1 VSNETGSS
9 EVDHSVVGRRSVW
22 TRSATTDVLLMA
34 VVLFA
39 FGLLLIFSIPDSSAP
54 IRSGPSVL
62 PLVVAVLFGISV
74 IAVFHVE
81 FRLEAFSFSL
91 SEVPVALAVIFLAP
105 VGGVLA
111 RLAGA
116 TVALM
121 IFRKPPTFK
130 LLFNLGTFTAE
141 IAIAYVI
148 AHALLMTGEPS
159 DTKIVLVVTGA
170 IIAGAVAG
178 SVAVSIAISRFE
190 GNTVFGGNTVHRVIE
205 DLKSAW
211 IFVVNAAAA
220 GMVVG
225 LALQSAAVAMLAI
238 VPVTA
243 LWVLVRGNGAVN
255 QQLRDLDEVH
265 GFTSRIGTSL
275 DLDKV
280 CTTAV
285 EDAARILRAE
295 VAVLRLRRSDE
306 SGTVF
311 SFGTATDVA
320 VAADDPW
327 WLLIAADPT
336 PRVVPTEEIPS
347 HLKTAMGVKP
357 QLIVAPVADDAG
369 TIGTL
374 VIAGPAGVERHFDD
388 RSVKHLQN
396 LAEQLATSLRKSLL
410 HERVEYEAR
419 HDALTGLPN
428 RNAFEGH
435 VTGRMADP
443 LHRCG
448 QYVLMLDLDRFKE
461 VNDTLGHHAGDDL
474 LIEFS
479 RRVAAEISDGDV
491 FARLAGD
498 EFAIVLQQSDDDAA
512 LDLAARCR
520 DTASRPVVLDGLS
533 VVVTAS
539 VGVAEFFDTDRDAVG
554 PMRRAD
560 VAMYN
565 AKSHHLGIELY
576 RPELDR
582 RTPARLSMLGDLR
595 EAIESGH
602 LGVEFQ
608 PKLDLA
614 SGMITGVEALVR
626 WTHAVR
632 GVVAPAEFIRV
643 AEETGLIKQLT
654 DLMLAKGISAL
665 REFHERGHLLGLSV
679 NLSTHDLVDAKLAT
693 RVREHL
699 EANGV
704 EPGSLTL
711 EITESS
717 LLIDGPRARATIDDL
732 HALGVR
738 MAIDDFGTG
747 YSSLSYLRQ
756 LPVRELKIDQS
767 FVTNLLTDEQD
778 EVIVRSTIDLG
789 HNLGL
794 EVVAEGVES
803 EAVLERLRS
812 FGCDVAQGFCIS
824 RPLTSKRLLS
834 WLATTEHPSQRRDP
848 LRPEA
853 WIGNVQ
859 PEEPR

>member
-1 VSNETGSS
+1 MSNDEASS
-9 EVDHSVVGRRSVW
+9 EADQILDRERVSLSRSPV
-22 TRSATTDVLLMA
+22 TDVLLLA
-34 VVLFA
+34 VGLFTFGVLANWFIA
-39 FGLLLIFSIPDSSAP
+39 DSSTP
-54 IRSGPSVL
+54 IRTAPNWL
-62 PLVVAVLFGISV
+62 PLAVAFMFGVSV

-81 FRLEAFSFSL
+81 FRREAFSFSL
-91 SEVPVALAVIFLAP
+91 SEVPVAIAVVFLAP
-105 VGGVLA
+105 VGGTIT
-111 RLAGA
+111 RLVGA
-116 TVALM
+116 LIALV
-121 IFRKPPTFK
+121 IVRSLPPFK
-130 LLFNLGTFTAE
+130 LAFNCSTFTAE
-141 IAIAYVI
+141 IAIVYAITYPVLR
-148 AHALLMTGEPS
+148 HGDPS
-159 DTKIVLVVTGA
+159 VTKIVLVVTGA
-170 IIAGAVAG
+170 MIVASFAG
-178 SVAVSIAISRFE
+178 SVAISVAISRFE
-190 GNTVFGGNTVHRVIE
+190 GDTLRRVVN
-205 DLKSAW
+205 DLKSSW
-211 IFVVNAAAA
+211 IFVVNASAA
-220 GMVVG
+220 GMVLG
-225 LALQSAAVAMLAI
+225 LALQAPVVAVIAI

-243 LWVLVRGNGAVN
+243 LWMLVRGNGSIN

-275 DLDKV
+275 DLDEV

-295 VAVLRLRRSDE
+295 FAVLRLARSDG
-306 SGTVF
+306 SATVF
-311 SFGTATDVA
+311 TFGLTGDEVA
-320 VAADDPW
+320 ISANDPW
-327 WLLIAADPT
+327 WSLIGGDPT
-336 PRVVPTEEIPS
+336 PRRVPAEEIPS
-347 HLKTAMGVKP
+347 HLSTAMGVKP
-357 QLIVAPVADDAG
+357 QLAVSPVADDAG

-374 VIAGPAGVERHFDD
+374 VIAGPGGADRHFDA

-396 LAEQLATSLRKSLL
+396 LAEQLATSLRKALL

-428 RNAFEGH
+428 RNAFEGY
-435 VTGRMADP
+435 VTERMADEFS
-443 LHRCG
+443 RSG
-448 QYVLMLDLDRFKE
+448 QYVMMLDLDRFKE

-479 RRVAAEISDGDV
+479 RRVSAEIGDGDV

-498 EFAIVLQQSDDDAA
+498 EFAIVLPNADDDAA
-512 LDLAARCR
+512 LEVAARCR
-520 DTASRPVVLDGLS
+520 DAASRPIVLDGLS

-539 VGVAEFFDTDRDAVG
+539 VGVAEFVDADRDAIG

-565 AKSHHLGIELY
+565 AKSHHLGVEMY
-576 RPELDR
+576 RAELDR

-595 EAIESGH
+595 EAIEEGH

-614 SGMITGVEALVR
+614 SGVITGAEALVR

-632 GVVAPAEFIRV
+632 GVVAPTEFIRV

-654 DLMLAKGISAL
+654 DLMLANGIAAL
-665 REFHERGHLLGLSV
+665 RKFHERGHLLGLSV
-679 NLSTHDLVDAKLAT
+679 NLSTHDLVDANLAD
-693 RVREHL
+693 RVGAHL

-738 MAIDDFGTG
+738 LAIDDFGTG

-803 EAVLERLRS
+803 EAVLDRLRS
-812 FGCDVAQGFCIS
+812 FGCDVAQGYCIS

-848 LRPEA
+848 LHPEA
-853 WIGNVQ
+853 WIAHVASGDD
-859 PEEPR
+859 R

>member
-1 VSNETGSS
+1 MDS
-9 EVDHSVVGRRSVW
+9 DADRSVGGRGLGW
-22 TRSATTDVLLMA
+22 ARSPVNQVVLLGVALSLLGA
-34 VVLFA
+34 VIIWV
-39 FGLLLIFSIPDSSAP
+39 GTDSSAAIESSP
-54 IRSGPSVL
+54 PWF
-62 PLVVAVLFGISV
+62 PLAVAFLFGISTIV
-74 IAVFHVE
+74 VFHIE
-81 FRLEAFSFSL
+81 FRREAFSFSL
-91 SEVPVALAVIFLAP
+91 SEVPVAVGVIFLAP
-105 VGGVLA
+105 VGGVFA
-111 RLAGA
+111 RLVGSV
-116 TVALM
+116 VAL
-121 IFRKPPTFK
+121 IVFRRAPPFK
-130 LLFNLGTFTAE
+130 LLFNLGHFTAE
-141 IAIAYVI
+141 MAIVYAVT
-148 AHALLMTGEPS
+148 HTLLS
-159 DTKIVLVVTGA
+159 DGDSSVTEIVLAVTAA
-170 IIAGAVAG
+170 IILASLVG
-178 SVAVSIAISRFE
+178 SVAVSLAISRFE
-190 GNTVFGGNTVHRVIE
+190 GNTLHRIID
-205 DLKSAW
+205 DLKSSW

-220 GMVVG
+220 GMVLG
-225 LALQSAAVAMLAI
+225 LALQSAPVALIAI

-243 LWVLVRGNGAVN
+243 LWVLVRGNGAIS

-275 DLDKV
+275 DLDEV
-280 CTTAV
+280 CRTAV
-285 EDAARILRAE
+285 EDAARILRAD
-295 VAVLRLRRSDE
+295 VAVLRVRRSDG
-306 SGTVF
+306 SATVF
-311 SFGTATDVA
+311 SHGADGNGVA
-320 VAADDPW
+320 IAADDPW
-327 WLLIAADPT
+327 WGSIASEPVAHTTSADD
-336 PRVVPTEEIPS
+336 IPS
-347 HLKTAMGVKP
+347 HDGTKIRAST
-357 QLIVAPVADDAG
+357 QLITTPVADDAG
-369 TIGTL
+369 TIGDL
-374 VIAGPAGVERHFDD
+374 VIAGPAGVEKHFDE
-388 RSVKHLQN
+388 RSVKHLRN
-396 LAEQLATSLRKSLL
+396 LAEQLATSLRKALL
-410 HERVEYEAR
+410 HERVDYEAR

-428 RNAFEGH
+428 RNAFESY
-435 VTGRMADP
+435 VTDRMDDEFE
-443 LHRCG
+443 RSG

-479 RRVAAEISDGDV
+479 QRVLSEVGDDDV

-498 EFAIVLQQSDDDAA
+498 EFAIVLPSSDDGAA

-520 DTASRPVVLDGLS
+520 DAASRPVLLDGLS

-539 VGVAEFFDTDRDAVG
+539 VGVAEFIEADRDAVG

-595 EAIESGH
+595 DAIEEGH

-608 PKLDLA
+608 PKLDLS
-614 SGMITGVEALVR
+614 SGIITGTEALVR
-626 WTHAVR
+626 WTHPVR

-654 DLMLAKGISAL
+654 DLMLANGISAL
-665 REFHERGHLLGLSV
+665 RTFHERGHRLGLSV
-679 NLSTHDLVDAKLAT
+679 NLSTHDLVDAKLT
-693 RVREHL
+693 SRVQAHL

-704 EPGSLTL
+704 EPGALTL

-738 MAIDDFGTG
+738 LAIDDFGTG

-767 FVTNLLTDEQD
+767 FITNLLTDEQD

-803 EAVLERLRS
+803 EAVLDRLRS
-812 FGCDVAQGFCIS
+812 FGCDVAQGYCIS

-834 WLATTEHPSQRRDP
+834 WLATTDHPSQQTDP
-848 LRPEA
+848 LH
-853 WIGNVQ
+853 
-859 PEEPR
+859 PEEWIRLIEPEGQH

>member
-1 VSNETGSS
+1 MNVSVDKQDSETG
-9 EVDHSVVGRRSVW
+9 HSRVRVTRFQ
-22 TRSATTDVLLMA
+22 TRSPKTDVLLLA
-34 VVLFA
+34 LILFA
-39 FGLLLIFSIPDSSAP
+39 AGIVLIWSVSDSPAP
-54 IRSGPSVL
+54 IRPSFDGF
-62 PLVVAVLFGISV
+62 PLAVAFGFGVSIVV
-74 IAVFHVE
+74 VFHVE
-81 FRLEAFSFSL
+81 FSREAFAFSL
-91 SEVPVALAVIFLAP
+91 SEVPTALAVVFLVP
-105 VGGVLA
+105 VGGIAA
-111 RLAGA
+111 RLVG
-116 TVALM
+116 TVIALL
-121 IFRKPPTFK
+121 IFRRPPLFK
-130 LLFNLGTFTAE
+130 LAFNLSVFTFE
-141 IAIAYVI
+141 VAIAYAI
-148 AHALLMTGEPS
+148 AYALLGGGEPS
-159 DTKIVLVVTGA
+159 DAKVVWVVMAAT
-170 IIAGAVAG
+170 IAASIAG
-178 SVAVSIAISRFE
+178 SVAISVAISRFE
-190 GNTVFGGNTVHRVIE
+190 GNTVGRVIDE
-205 DLKSAW
+205 LKSAW
-211 IFVVNAAAA
+211 IFIVNAATA
-220 GMVVG
+220 GIVVG
-225 LALQSAAVAMLAI
+225 LALQSAVVALTAI
-238 VPVTA
+238 IPVTA
-243 LWVLVRGNGAVN
+243 LWVLVRHNGAIG
-255 QQLRDLDEVH
+255 QQLRDLDDVH
-265 GFTSRIGTSL
+265 GFNSRIGTSL
-275 DLDKV
+275 DLDEV

-285 EDAARILRAE
+285 EDAARILRAD
-295 VAVLRLRRSDE
+295 VAVLRLARTDGSA
-306 SGTVF
+306 SVF
-311 SFGTATDVA
+311 SFGTSGDGAA
-320 VAADDPW
+320 VDADDPW
-327 WLLIAADPT
+327 WAMIAADPT
-336 PRVVPTEEIPS
+336 PRGVPAEEIPP
-347 HLKTAMGVKP
+347 HLSTAMGVKP
-357 QLIVAPVADDAG
+357 QLILSPVADDAG
-369 TIGTL
+369 SIGTL
-374 VIAGPAGVERHFDD
+374 VIAGPAGADRHFDG

-396 LAEQLATSLRKSLL
+396 LAEQLATSLRKALL

-419 HDALTGLPN
+419 HDNLTGLPN
-428 RNAFEGH
+428 RNAFEGY
-435 VTGRMADP
+435 VTARMAEP
-443 LHRCG
+443 FRRPG

-479 RRVAAEISDGDV
+479 RRVQAEIGEQDI

-498 EFAIVLQQSDDDAA
+498 EFAIVLPQSDDDAA
-512 LDLAARCR
+512 VDLATRCR
-520 DTASRPVVLDGLS
+520 DAASRPIVLDGLS

-539 VGVAEFFDTDRDAVG
+539 VGIAEFADADRDAVG

-565 AKSHHLGIELY
+565 AKSNHLGIELY

-614 SGMITGVEALVR
+614 SGVITGAEALVR

-632 GVVAPAEFIRV
+632 GVVAPPEFIRV

-654 DLMLAKGISAL
+654 DLMLSNGISAL
-665 REFHERGHLLGLSV
+665 REFHARGHLLGLSV
-679 NLSTHDLVDAKLAT
+679 NLSTHDLVDANLAS
-693 RVREHL
+693 RVGAHL

-732 HALGVR
+732 HDLGVR
-738 MAIDDFGTG
+738 LAIDDFGTG

-812 FGCDVAQGFCIS
+812 FGCDVAQGYCIS
-824 RPLTSKRLLS
+824 RPLTQKRLLS

-853 WIGNVQ
+853 WIGN
-859 PEEPR
+859 PER

>member
-1 VSNETGSS
+1 MSDRKHDS
-9 EVDHSVVGRRSVW
+9 EADRLEGRGAARLVLSPNVQ
-22 TRSATTDVLLMA
+22 AVLLA
-34 VVLFA
+34 VA
-39 FGLLLIFSIPDSSAP
+39 LLAVGIATIWFTPDADAP
-54 IRSGPSVL
+54 IRSAENWF
-62 PLVVAVLFGISV
+62 PLAVALMFGASIVV
-74 IAVFHVE
+74 VFHVE
-81 FRLEAFSFSL
+81 FRREAFTFSL
-91 SEVPVALAVIFLAP
+91 SEVPISIAVVFLIPVEGVAARVAGTLVAVL
-105 VGGVLA
+105 L
-111 RLAGA
+111 
-116 TVALM
+116 
-121 IFRKPPTFK
+121 FRRPPLVK
-130 LLFNLGTFTAE
+130 LLFNLSAFIFE
-141 IAIAYVI
+141 VAIAYAI
-148 AHALLMTGEPS
+148 THALLSGNEPS
-159 DTKIVLVVTGA
+159 DARIVFVVTGA
-170 IIAGAVAG
+170 VIVASLAG
-178 SVAVSIAISRFE
+178 SVAVSVAISRFE
-190 GNTVFGGNTVHRVIE
+190 GDTRNRVLV
-205 DLKSAW
+205 DLKSSW
-211 IFVVNAAAA
+211 VFVVNSAAA
-220 GMVVG
+220 GMVLG
-225 LALQSAAVAMLAI
+225 LALQSGSVAVIAI

-243 LWVLVRGNGAVN
+243 LWALVRGNGAIS
-255 QQLRDLDEVH
+255 QRLRDLDEVH
-265 GFTSRIGTSL
+265 GFTSRIGKSL
-275 DLDKV
+275 DLDEV

-285 EDAARILRAE
+285 ADAARILRAD
-295 VAVLRLRRSDE
+295 VAVLRLARSDG
-306 SGTVF
+306 SVTAF
-311 SFGTATDVA
+311 SFGTPGDGPAIA
-320 VAADDPW
+320 IDDPW
-327 WLLIAADPT
+327 WPLIAEDPT
-336 PRVVPTEEIPS
+336 TRAIDDDEIPS
-347 HLKTAMGVKP
+347 RLRTTLGAKP
-357 QLIVAPVADDAG
+357 QLAVSPVADDAG

-374 VIAGPAGVERHFDD
+374 VIAGPTGAEKHFDD
-388 RSVKHLQN
+388 RNVQHLQN
-396 LAEQLATSLRKSLL
+396 LAEQLATSLRKALL

-419 HDALTGLPN
+419 HDTLTGLPN

-435 VTGRMADP
+435 ITDRMDEKYGRP
-443 LHRCG
+443 G
-448 QYVLMLDLDRFKE
+448 QYVMMLDLDRFKE

-479 RRVAAEISDGDV
+479 RRVAAEIGDDDN

-498 EFAIVLQQSDDDAA
+498 EFAIVLKESDDDAA

-520 DTASRPVVLDGLS
+520 DAASRPILLDGLS

-539 VGVAEFFDTDRDAVG
+539 VGIAEFVDADRDAVG

-595 EAIESGH
+595 EAIEEGH
-602 LGVEFQ
+602 LGIEFQ

-614 SGMITGVEALVR
+614 SGVITGAEALVR

-632 GVVAPAEFIRV
+632 GVVAPSEFIRV

-654 DLMLAKGISAL
+654 DLMLANGISEL
-665 REFHERGHLLGLSV
+665 RKFHERGHLLGLSV
-679 NLSTHDLVDAKLAT
+679 NLSTHDLVDANLAE
-693 RVREHL
+693 RVRAHL

-738 MAIDDFGTG
+738 LAIDDFGTG

-767 FVTNLLTDEQD
+767 FITNLLTDEQD

-824 RPLTSKRLLS
+824 RPLTSRRLLS
-834 WLATTEHPSQRRDP
+834 WLATTEHPSQRNDP
-848 LRPEA
+848 LH
-853 WIGNVQ
+853 
-859 PEEPR
+859 PEEWIAQMGPDERR